1 MLESAH
7 LPSPDRVLRAAALA
21 VLAAVAASGMLLALA
36 GIDLLDHLDW
46 APSCVIRGWT
56 GFDCPGCGMTRALV
70 LLGQF
75 QFAASCSAHP
85 AAPAL
90 VIALGV
96 GVVRPGLLKGTHRDA
111 LAGVALVFVGL
122 TWFGRWVPPC

>member
-1 MLESAH
+1 MLEGAR
-7 LPSPDRVLRAAALA
+7 LPSPDRMSRAAAFA
-21 VLAAVAASGMLLALA
+21 VLAAVAASGMLSVLA

-46 APSCVIRGWT
+46 APSCVIRAWT

-96 GVVRPGLLKGTHRDA
+96 GALRPGLLKGTHHDA
-111 LAGVALVFVGL
+111 LAGIGLVFVGVAWL
-122 TWFGRWVPPC
+122 VRWVPPC